1 MPTLSNSVKEKEP
14 LDEQKIATNPTD
26 DMDDSND
33 VNIAPN
39 NGITSRAADV
49 AEDFAENSNDPPL
62 DIFIDPQKLCVSTA
76 PLQSIVV

>member
-1 MPTLSNSVKEKEP
+1 
-14 LDEQKIATNPTD
+14 
-26 DMDDSND
+26 MDDSND

-39 NGITSRAADV
+39 NGNTSRAADV
-49 AEDFAENSNDPPL
+49 AEDCTENTNDPPL